1 MRRLGAALLLL
12 CLLCICGPG
21 AAHELRPGALSLHE
35 LEPGRYAVQWSP
47 PTLAQGVGLTAEAE
61 FPPHCRLTGDRL
73 DCGARGLE
81 GRIAFPAL
89 AGSLSRVVVY
99 VKHRTGS
106 ATTAVLSGESP
117 WLVVKGDDRSGSG
130 ADVVREYVR
139 LGVEHI
145 LGGLDHL
152 LFVLG
157 LVLLVGFRRQLVV
170 TVTAFTLAHSVTLA
184 TAVLGVA
191 RVPQA
196 PVEAV
201 IALSILLL
209 AVECSK
215 REDSLARRTP
225 WAVAL
230 SFGLLHGF
238 GFAGALSDVGLPSD
252 HVTLALLCFN
262 AGVEFGQLGVIAV
275 AYALARLAAPRLPGV
290 VRLERAALYAM
301 GALAAFWSI
310 ERTLAAFS

>member
-1 MRRLGAALLLL
+1 MKRLLAAQLLLVVL
-12 CLLCICGPG
+12 CSSGRG

-35 LEPGRYAVQWSP
+35 LTPGRYSVQWSP
-47 PTLAQGVGLTAEAE
+47 PALAQGVGLEAKPE
-61 FPPHCRLTGDRL
+61 FPAHCRVSGDRL

-81 GRIAFPAL
+81 GKIAFPAL
-89 AGSLSRVVVY
+89 AGTLSRVVVH
-99 VKHRTGS
+99 VRHQAGD

-117 WLVVKGDDRSGSG
+117 WLELKGSSRGTERTAVARVYVV
-130 ADVVREYVR
+130 
-139 LGVEHI
+139 LGVELF

-157 LVLLVGFRRQLVV
+157 LVLLVGFRRQLVI
-170 TVTAFTLAHSVTLA
+170 TVTAFTLAHSLTLA
-184 TAVLGVA
+184 AAVLGIA

-215 REDSLARRTP
+215 QDDSLARRAP
-225 WAVAL
+225 WAVAFA
-230 SFGLLHGF
+230 FGLLHGF

-252 HVTLALLCFN
+252 HVSLALVCFN
-262 AGVEFGQLGVIAV
+262 VGVELGQLAVIAG
-275 AYALARLAAPRLPGV
+275 AYTLARLVAPRLPGKLE
-290 VRLERAALYAM
+290 LERATLYAM

>member
-1 MRRLGAALLLL
+1 
-12 CLLCICGPG
+12 
-21 AAHELRPGALSLHE
+21 
-35 LEPGRYAVQWSP
+35 
-47 PTLAQGVGLTAEAE
+47 
-61 FPPHCRLTGDRL
+61 
-73 DCGARGLE
+73 
-81 GRIAFPAL
+81 
-89 AGSLSRVVVY
+89 
-99 VKHRTGS
+99 
-106 ATTAVLSGESP
+106 
-117 WLVVKGDDRSGSG
+117 
-130 ADVVREYVR
+130 VR

-262 AGVEFGQLGVIAV
+262 AGVEFGQFGVIAV